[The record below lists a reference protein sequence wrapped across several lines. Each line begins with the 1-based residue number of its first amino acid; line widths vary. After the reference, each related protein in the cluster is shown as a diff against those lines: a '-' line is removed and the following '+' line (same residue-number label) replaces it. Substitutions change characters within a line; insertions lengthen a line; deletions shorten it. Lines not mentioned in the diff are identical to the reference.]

1 MLLLYKDFKGLGNL
15 HLMVHR
21 PLLWWGL
28 KTAHQQVE
36 RRRHLS
42 LKQLLKHL
50 SPMLVFSMTKLEIIV
65 DIDQGLVEAA
75 LIGPVEDM
83 FYIQEA
89 LYLLC
94 KIINLLYSI

>member
-1 MLLLYKDFKGLGNL
+1 
-15 HLMVHR
+15 
-21 PLLWWGL
+21 
-28 KTAHQQVE
+28 
-36 RRRHLS
+36 
-42 LKQLLKHL
+42 
-50 SPMLVFSMTKLEIIV
+50 MLVFSMTKLEIIV